1 MFIEL
6 KNKFAVNFHRFCKP
20 FLSGARGFT
29 LIELLIV
36 IAILGILAA
45 VIIPNVGGFIISGK
59 VSAANSEMAAM
70 NTAAEA
76 YLAENSLTTGFT
88 ESSGTNTL
96 SNYLSTGTIKGTYT
110 FDGTG
115 KITTASYPNLAWNT
129 ATGQFVR

>member
-1 MFIEL
+1 M
-6 KNKFAVNFHRFCKP
+6 KNLFSNVSKSFRA
-20 FLSGARGFT
+20 GEAGFT

-45 VIIPNVGGFIISGK
+45 VIIPNVSGFIISGK

-76 YLAENSLTTGFT
+76 FVAETSPAASFT

-96 SNYLSTGTIKGTYT
+96 SNYLSTGTISGTYVFSSAGLVT
-110 FDGTG
+110 S
-115 KITTASYPNLAWNT
+115 ASYPSLSWNGT
-129 ATGQFVR
+129 QFVR

>member
-1 MFIEL
+1 MKEL
-6 KNKFAVNFHRFCKP
+6 KKRFLKNFQAGEK
-20 FLSGARGFT
+20 GFT

-45 VIIPNVGGFIISGK
+45 VIIPNVSGFIISGK

-76 YLAENSLTTGFT
+76 YIAENSSSTGFT

-96 SNYLSTGTIKGTYT
+96 SNYLSPGTILGTYT
-110 FDGTG
+110 FNGTG
-115 KITTASYPNLAWNT
+115 KVTTASYPNLAWNS
-129 ATGQFVR
+129 ATSQFVR